1 MNRSARRASA
11 EESTLIKQGSSRSH
25 SKQNGSMSRGDSLLA
40 RSKTLRPGIGFLSTI
55 QEGEFMKSGAGNDE
69 L

>member
-1 MNRSARRASA
+1 
-11 EESTLIKQGSSRSH
+11 
-25 SKQNGSMSRGDSLLA
+25 MSRGDSLLA